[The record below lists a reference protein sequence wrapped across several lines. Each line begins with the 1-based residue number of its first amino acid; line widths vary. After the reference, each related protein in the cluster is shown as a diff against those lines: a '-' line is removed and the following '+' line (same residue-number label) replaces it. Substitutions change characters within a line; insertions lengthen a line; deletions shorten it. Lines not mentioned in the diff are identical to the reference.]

1 MGKLTVHGDCYYIP
15 PHELQLL
22 LLLFAGKFLETC
34 IHLSKSQNSVTR
46 YIPSP
51 GEINYNN
58 HVAIIVTIIC
68 LFVIDHP
75 HFPRTILCSESIQAF
90 MSKIV

>member
-1 MGKLTVHGDCYYIP
+1 MDKLTVHGDCCYIS

-22 LLLFAGKFLETC
+22 LLLFAGKILETC
-34 IHLSKSQNSVTR
+34 IHLTKCQIRVTY
-46 YIPSP
+46 YIPAP
-51 GEINYNN
+51 GEINHNN

-68 LFVIDHP
+68 LFIIDP
-75 HFPRTILCSESIQAF
+75 SHFPRAILCLESIQAF